1 MPRFDRSHTDD
12 LAAFIKASPTP
23 HHACAEAGRRLEAAG
38 FQRLDEAAAWPEE
51 WPLTETKSSGY
62 YTVRDGSIIAWR
74 VDGRDFDGFRI
85 FGAHTDTPTFKVKP
99 RPDTG
104 AAGWKQIAVE
114 VYGGVPHQT
123 WLDRDL
129 SVAGRLVMRDGSE
142 VLVHVDR
149 PLLRIPRLAIH
160 LDRGANEGQ
169 KLNAQSQ
176 LTPIWGL
183 GEPRDGEF
191 LEFIAAEAGVDAAD
205 VFGHDLFAVALD
217 EPAYLGK
224 DEELFAAWRLDNLT
238 STHAGIAAIIAADE
252 TDDVPVLASFN
263 YEEVGSMTYSGAQSP
278 FLESVLRRIIGGVD
292 DRYERYAQVIAA
304 SAMMSSDTGNAIHPN
319 YPEKHEPGHRP
330 IPGKGPMIKVSA
342 NQRYASGAEEQALFR
357 RSAEAAGIPWQTYV
371 NRNDIPGGTTIGP
384 ISGTQ
389 LGMLTVDVGL
399 PILSMHSA
407 RELCGAEDPGL
418 LADLALGLFTH

>member
-1 MPRFDRSHTDD
+1 MARFDRSHTDD
-12 LAAFIKASPTP
+12 LAAFIKAGPTP

-38 FQRLDEAAAWPEE
+38 FRRLAETEFWP
-51 WPLTETKSSGY
+51 TDVGGY
-62 YTVRDGSIIAWR
+62 YTVRDGSIVAWR
-74 VDGRDFDGFRI
+74 INGDEYDAFRI

-99 RPDTG
+99 NPDTG
-104 AAGWKQIAVE
+104 SNGWKQVAVE

-129 SVAGRLVMRDGSE
+129 SVAGRLVMRDGTE

-183 GEPRDGEF
+183 GEPRAGEF

-205 VFGHDLFAVALD
+205 VLGHDLFTVALD

-238 STHAGIAAIIAADE
+238 STHAGVAALIAAEDTGSRI
-252 TDDVPVLASFN
+252 PVLASFN
-263 YEEVGSMTYSGAQSP
+263 YEEIGSMTYSGAQSP
-278 FLESVLRRIIGGVD
+278 FLESVLHRLMGD
-292 DRYERYAQVIAA
+292 DFETYARAIAA

-319 YPEKHEPGHRP
+319 FAEKHEPGHRP
-330 IPGKGPMIKVSA
+330 VPGKGPMIKVSA

-389 LGMLTVDVGL
+389 LGILTVDVGL

-407 RELCGAEDPGL
+407 RELCGAEDPGR

>member
-12 LAAFIKASPTP
+12 LAAYIKAGPTP
-23 HHACAEAGRRLEAAG
+23 YHACAEAGRRLEAAG
-38 FQRLDEAAAWPEE
+38 FRRLTEADE
-51 WPLTETKSSGY
+51 WPVEVGGY

-74 VDGRDFDGFRI
+74 INDQAYDAFRI

-104 AAGWKQIAVE
+104 SAGWKQIAVE

-129 SVAGRLVMRDGSE
+129 SVAGRLVMRDGTE

-149 PLLRIPRLAIH
+149 PLLRVPRLAIH
-160 LDRGANEGQ
+160 LDRGVNEGQ

-183 GEPRDGEF
+183 GQPRDGEF
-191 LEFIAAEAGVDAAD
+191 IEFIAAEAGVDAAD
-205 VFGHDLFAVALD
+205 VFGHDLFTVALD

-224 DEELFAAWRLDNLT
+224 DQELFAAWRLDNLT
-238 STHAGIAAIIAADE
+238 STHAGLAALIAAED
-252 TDDVPVLASFN
+252 TGTRVPVLASFN
-263 YEEVGSMTYSGAQSP
+263 YEEIGSMTYSGAQSP
-278 FLESVLRRIIGGVD
+278 FLESVLHRLMGD
-292 DRYERYAQVIAA
+292 DFETYARAIAA
-304 SAMMSSDTGNAIHPN
+304 SAMMSSDTGNAVHPN
-319 YPEKHEPGHRP
+319 FPEKHEPGHRP
-330 IPGKGPMIKVSA
+330 VPGKGPMIKVSA

-357 RSAEAAGIPWQTYV
+357 RSAEVAGIPWQTYV

>member
-12 LAAFIKASPTP
+12 LAAFIKAAPTP
-23 HHACAEAGRRLEAAG
+23 YHACAEVGRRLEAAG
-38 FQRLDEAAAWPEE
+38 FRRLAETDVWPVD
-51 WPLTETKSSGY
+51 PGGY
-62 YTVRDGSIIAWR
+62 YAVRDGSIIAWR
-74 VDGRDFDGFRI
+74 IDDEAYDAFRI
-85 FGAHTDTPTFKVKP
+85 FGAHTDSPTFKVKP

-104 AAGWKQIAVE
+104 SAGWKQIAVE

-160 LDRGANEGQ
+160 LDRGVNEGQ

-183 GEPRDGEF
+183 GQPRDGEF
-191 LEFIAAEAGVDAAD
+191 LEFIAAEAGVDAGD
-205 VFGHDLFAVALD
+205 VLGHDLFTVALD

-224 DEELFAAWRLDNLT
+224 DQELFAAWRLDNLT
-238 STHAGIAAIIAADE
+238 SVHAGVAALIAAED
-252 TDDVPVLASFN
+252 TGTRVPVLAAFN

-278 FLESVLRRIIGGVD
+278 FLESVLHRLMGD
-292 DRYERYAQVIAA
+292 DFETYARAIAA
-304 SAMMSSDTGNAIHPN
+304 SGMMSSDTGNAIHPN
-319 YPEKHEPGHRP
+319 YVEKHEPGHRP
-330 IPGKGPMIKVSA
+330 VPGAGPMIKVSA

-357 RSAEAAGIPWQTYV
+357 RSADASGIPWQMYV

-389 LGMLTVDVGL
+389 LGILTVDVGL

-407 RELCGAEDPGL
+407 RELCGADDPAH
-418 LADLALGLFTH
+418 LADLALGLFTHES

>member
-12 LAAFIKASPTP
+12 LAAYIKASPTP
-23 HHACAEAGRRLEAAG
+23 YHACAEAGRMLEAAG
-38 FQRLDEAAAWPEE
+38 FRRLIEADE
-51 WPLTETKSSGY
+51 WPVDIGGY

-74 VDGRDFDGFRI
+74 INDEAYDAFRI

-149 PLLRIPRLAIH
+149 PLLRVPRLAIH
-160 LDRGANEGQ
+160 LDRGVNEGQ

-183 GEPRDGEF
+183 GQPRDGEF

-205 VFGHDLFAVALD
+205 VFGHDLFTVALD

-238 STHAGIAAIIAADE
+238 STHAGVSALIAAEA
-252 TDDVPVLASFN
+252 TGTRVPVLASFN
-263 YEEVGSMTYSGAQSP
+263 YEEIGSMTYSGAQSP
-278 FLESVLRRIIGGVD
+278 FLESVLHRLMGD
-292 DRYERYAQVIAA
+292 DFDTYARAIAA
-304 SAMMSSDTGNAIHPN
+304 SAMMSSDTGNAVHPN

-330 IPGKGPMIKVSA
+330 IPGAGPMIKVSA

>member
-12 LAAFIKASPTP
+12 LAAFIQASPTP
-23 HHACAEAGRRLEAAG
+23 YHACAEAGRRLEAAG
-38 FQRLDEAAAWPEE
+38 FRRLPETHG
-51 WPLTETKSSGY
+51 WPLAEVGGY

-74 VDGRDFDGFRI
+74 VNDPEFDAFRI

-99 RPDTG
+99 NPDTG
-104 AAGWKQIAVE
+104 SAGWKQIAVE

-129 SVAGRLVMRDGSE
+129 SVAGRLVMRDGTE

-160 LDRGANEGQ
+160 LDRGVNEGQ
-169 KLNAQSQ
+169 KLNPQQQ
-176 LTPIWGL
+176 LTPIWGV
-183 GEPRDGEF
+183 GAAREGEF
-191 LEFIAAEAGVDAAD
+191 LEFVAGEAGVDPAE
-205 VFGHDLFAVALD
+205 VYGHDLFTVALD
-217 EPAYLGK
+217 PPAYLGK
-224 DEELFAAWRLDNLT
+224 DRELFAAWRLDNLT
-238 STHAGIAAIIAADE
+238 STHAGVAALIAAEE
-252 TDDVPVLASFN
+252 TGRNVPVLASFN

-278 FLESVLRRIIGGVD
+278 FLERVLRRVLGAD
-292 DRYERYAQVIAA
+292 DAESYAQALAA
-304 SAMMSSDTGNAIHPN
+304 SAMMSSDTGNAVHPN

-330 IPGKGPMIKVSA
+330 IPGGGPMIKVSA

-357 RSAEAAGIPWQTYV
+357 RSADAAGIPWQTYV

-389 LGMLTVDVGL
+389 LGILTVDVGL

-407 RELCGAEDPGL
+407 RELCGADDPGH
-418 LADLALGLFTH
+418 LANLALGLFTH

>member
-12 LAAFIKASPTP
+12 LAAFIQASPTP
-23 HHACAEAGRRLEAAG
+23 YHACAEAGRLLEAAG
-38 FQRLDEAAAWPEE
+38 FRRLAETDDWPVAVG
-51 WPLTETKSSGY
+51 GY

-74 VDGRDFDGFRI
+74 INGEDYDSFRI

-104 AAGWKQIAVE
+104 SAGWKQIAVE

-160 LDRGANEGQ
+160 LDRGANEGRALQ
-169 KLNAQSQ
+169 PQSQ

-183 GEPRDGEF
+183 GEPREGEF

-205 VFGHDLFAVALD
+205 VFGHDLFTAALD
-217 EPAYLGK
+217 APAYLGK
-224 DEELFAAWRLDNLT
+224 DNELFAAWRLDNLT
-238 STHAGIAAIIAADE
+238 STHAGVAALIAAED
-252 TDDVPVLASFN
+252 TGTRVPVLASFN
-263 YEEVGSMTYSGAQSP
+263 YEEIGSMTYSGAQSP
-278 FLESVLRRIIGGVD
+278 FLESVLHRLMGD
-292 DRYERYAQVIAA
+292 DFETYAKAIAA
-304 SAMMSSDTGNAIHPN
+304 SGMMSSDTGNAVHPN
-319 YPEKHEPGHRP
+319 FPEKHEPGHRP
-330 IPGKGPMIKVSA
+330 VPGKGPMIKVSA

-357 RSAEAAGIPWQTYV
+357 RSADAAGIPWQFYV

-389 LGMLTVDVGL
+389 LGILTVDVGL

-407 RELCGAEDPGL
+407 RELCGSDDPGH

>member
-1 MPRFDRSHTDD
+1 M
-12 LAAFIKASPTP
+12 
-23 HHACAEAGRRLEAAG
+23 G
-38 FQRLDEAAAWPEE
+38 
-51 WPLTETKSSGY
+51 GY
-62 YTVRDGSIIAWR
+62 YTVRDGSIVAWR
-74 VDGRDFDGFRI
+74 INGDEYDAFRI

-99 RPDTG
+99 NPDTG
-104 AAGWKQIAVE
+104 SNGWKQVAVE

-129 SVAGRLVMRDGSE
+129 SVAGRLVMRDGTE

-183 GEPRDGEF
+183 GEPRAGEF

-205 VFGHDLFAVALD
+205 VLGHDLFTVALD

-238 STHAGIAAIIAADE
+238 STHAGVAALIAAEDTGSRI
-252 TDDVPVLASFN
+252 PVLASFN
-263 YEEVGSMTYSGAQSP
+263 YEEIGSMTYSGAQSP
-278 FLESVLRRIIGGVD
+278 FLESVLHRLMGD
-292 DRYERYAQVIAA
+292 DFETYARAIAA

-319 YPEKHEPGHRP
+319 FAEKHEPGHRP
-330 IPGKGPMIKVSA
+330 VPGKGPMIKVSA

-389 LGMLTVDVGL
+389 LGILTVDVGL

-407 RELCGAEDPGL
+407 RELCGAEDPGR

>member
-12 LAAFIKASPTP
+12 LAAYIRASPTP
-23 HHACAEAGRRLEAAG
+23 YHACAEAGRRLEAAG
-38 FQRLDEAAAWPEE
+38 FVRLGEADE
-51 WPLTETKSSGY
+51 WPVDPGGY

-74 VDGRDFDGFRI
+74 IDAEAYDSFRI

-104 AAGWKQIAVE
+104 YAGWKQIAVE

-129 SVAGRLVMRDGSE
+129 AVAGRLVMRDGSE

-169 KLNAQSQ
+169 KLNPQSQ
-176 LTPIWGL
+176 LTPVWGL

-205 VFGHDLFAVALD
+205 VFGHDLFTVALD
-217 EPAYLGK
+217 APAYLGK

-238 STHAGIAAIIAADE
+238 STHAGLAALIAAE
-252 TDDVPVLASFN
+252 GTGTRVPVLASFN
-263 YEEVGSMTYSGAQSP
+263 YEEIGSMTYSGAQSP
-278 FLESVLRRIIGGVD
+278 FLESVLRRLMGD
-292 DRYERYAQVIAA
+292 DFETYARALAA

-330 IPGKGPMIKVSA
+330 VPGRGPMIKVSA

-357 RSAEAAGIPWQTYV
+357 RSAEVAGIPWQTYV

-407 RELCGAEDPGL
+407 RELCGADDPGL

>member
-12 LAAFIKASPTP
+12 LAAYIKASPTP
-23 HHACAEAGRRLEAAG
+23 YHACAEAGRLLEAAG
-38 FQRLDEAAAWPEE
+38 FRRLAETEFWP
-51 WPLTETKSSGY
+51 TDVGGY
-62 YTVRDGSIIAWR
+62 YTVRDGSIVAWR
-74 VDGRDFDGFRI
+74 INGVDYDAFRI

-99 RPDTG
+99 NPDTG
-104 AAGWKQIAVE
+104 SAGWKQIAVE

-129 SVAGRLVMRDGSE
+129 SVAGRLVMRDGAE

-160 LDRGANEGQ
+160 LDRGANEGRA
-169 KLNAQSQ
+169 LNAQSQ

-183 GEPRDGEF
+183 GEPRAGEF

-205 VFGHDLFAVALD
+205 VLGHDLFTVALD

-238 STHAGIAAIIAADE
+238 STHAGVAALIAAED
-252 TDDVPVLASFN
+252 TGTRVPVLASFN
-263 YEEVGSMTYSGAQSP
+263 YEEIGSMTYSGAQSP
-278 FLESVLRRIIGGVD
+278 FLESVLHRLMGD
-292 DRYERYAQVIAA
+292 DFETYARAIAA
-304 SAMMSSDTGNAIHPN
+304 SAMMSSDTGNAVHPN
-319 YPEKHEPGHRP
+319 FAEKHEPGHRP
-330 IPGKGPMIKVSA
+330 VPGKGPMIKVSA

-357 RSAEAAGIPWQTYV
+357 RSAEAAAIPWQSYV

-389 LGMLTVDVGL
+389 LGILTVDVGL

-407 RELCGAEDPGL
+407 RELCGAEDPGH
-418 LADLALGLFTH
+418 LAGLALGLFTH

>member
-12 LAAFIKASPTP
+12 LAAYIKASPTP
-23 HHACAEAGRRLEAAG
+23 YHACAEAGRRLEAAG
-38 FQRLDEAAAWPEE
+38 FRRLDEAGE
-51 WPLTETKSSGY
+51 WPRETGGY
-62 YTVRDGSIIAWR
+62 YAVRDGSIIAWR
-74 VDGRDFDGFRI
+74 ANAPGIDGFRI
-85 FGAHTDTPTFKVKP
+85 FGAHTDTPAFKVKP

-104 AAGWKQIAVE
+104 SAGWKQIAVE

-129 SVAGRLVMRDGSE
+129 GVAGRLVMRDGSE

-183 GEPRDGEF
+183 GQPYDGEF
-191 LEFIAAEAGVDAAD
+191 LDFIAAEARVDAND
-205 VFGHDLFAVALD
+205 VFGHDLFTVALD

-238 STHAGIAAIIAADE
+238 STHAGIAALIAAE
-252 TDDVPVLASFN
+252 GTGATVPVLASFN
-263 YEEVGSMTYSGAQSP
+263 YEEVGSMTYSSAQSP
-278 FLESVLRRIIGGVD
+278 FLETVLRRLLAD
-292 DRYERYAQVIAA
+292 DFEAYARTIAA
-304 SAMMSSDTGNAIHPN
+304 SAMMSSDTGNAVHPN
-319 YPEKHEPGHRP
+319 YQEKHEPGHRP
-330 IPGKGPMIKVSA
+330 IPGGGPMVKVSA

-357 RSAEAAGIPWQTYV
+357 RSAEKAGIPWQTYV

-389 LGMLTVDVGL
+389 LGILTVDVGL

>member
-12 LAAFIKASPTP
+12 LAAYIKASPTP
-23 HHACAEAGRRLEAAG
+23 YHACAEAGRLLEAAG
-38 FQRLDEAAAWPEE
+38 FRRLDETEE
-51 WPLTETKSSGY
+51 WPFAEIGGY
-62 YTVRDGSIIAWR
+62 YVVRDGSIIAWR
-74 VDGRDFDGFRI
+74 VNHADHDSFRI

-99 RPDTG
+99 NPDTG
-104 AAGWKQIAVE
+104 SAGWKQIAVE

-129 SVAGRLVMRDGSE
+129 SVAGRLVMRDGAE

-149 PLLRIPRLAIH
+149 PLLRVPRLAIH

-191 LEFIAAEAGVDAAD
+191 LEFIANEAGVDAAD
-205 VFGHDLFAVALD
+205 VFGHDLFTVALD

-238 STHAGIAAIIAADE
+238 SVHAGVSALIEARE
-252 TDDVPVLASFN
+252 TDGPVPVLAAFN
-263 YEEVGSMTYSGAQSP
+263 YEEIGSMTYSGAQSP
-278 FLESVLRRIIGGVD
+278 FLESVLRRLMGNNVED
-292 DRYERYAQVIAA
+292 YARAIAA
-304 SAMMSSDTGNAIHPN
+304 SAMMSSDTGNAVHPN

-389 LGMLTVDVGL
+389 LGILTVDVGL

-407 RELCGAEDPGL
+407 RELCGAEDPGR

>member
-12 LAAFIKASPTP
+12 LAAFIQAAPTAY
-23 HHACAEAGRRLEAAG
+23 HACAEAGRRLEAAG
-38 FQRLDEAAAWPEE
+38 FRRLAETDAWPLD
-51 WPLTETKSSGY
+51 PGGY

-74 VDGRDFDGFRI
+74 LNGGDHDAFRI

-104 AAGWKQIAVE
+104 GFGWKQIAVE
-114 VYGGVPHQT
+114 VYGGVSHQT

-129 SVAGRLVMRDGSE
+129 SVAGRLVMRDGAE

-191 LEFIAAEAGVDAAD
+191 LEFIAAEAGVDAND
-205 VFGHDLFAVALD
+205 VFGHDLFAAALD
-217 EPAYLGK
+217 APAYLGK
-224 DEELFAAWRLDNLT
+224 DNELFAAWRLDNLT
-238 STHAGIAAIIAADE
+238 STHAGISALIAAED
-252 TDDVPVLASFN
+252 TGTRVPVLASFN
-263 YEEVGSMTYSGAQSP
+263 YEEIGSMTYSAAQGP
-278 FLESVLRRIIGGVD
+278 FLESVLHRLIGD
-292 DRYERYAQVIAA
+292 DFETYARAIAA
-304 SAMMSSDTGNAIHPN
+304 SGMMSSDTGNALHPN

-330 IPGKGPMIKVSA
+330 LPGGGPMIKVSA

-357 RSAEAAGIPWQTYV
+357 RSADAAGVPWQTYV

-389 LGMLTVDVGL
+389 LGILTVDVGL

-407 RELCGAEDPGL
+407 RELCGSDDPGY
-418 LADLALGLFTH
+418 LADLALGLYTH

>member
-12 LAAFIKASPTP
+12 LAAYIRASPTP
-23 HHACAEAGRRLEAAG
+23 YHACAEAGRRLEAAG
-38 FQRLDEAAAWPEE
+38 FVRLGEADE
-51 WPLTETKSSGY
+51 WPVDPGGY

-74 VDGRDFDGFRI
+74 IDAEAYDSFRI

-104 AAGWKQIAVE
+104 YAGWKQIAVE

-129 SVAGRLVMRDGSE
+129 AVAGRLVMRDGSE

-169 KLNAQSQ
+169 KLNPQSQ
-176 LTPIWGL
+176 LTPVWGL

-205 VFGHDLFAVALD
+205 VFGHDLFTVALD
-217 EPAYLGK
+217 APAYLGK

-238 STHAGIAAIIAADE
+238 STHAGLAALIAAE
-252 TDDVPVLASFN
+252 GTGTRVPVLASFN
-263 YEEVGSMTYSGAQSP
+263 YEEIGSMTYSGAQSP
-278 FLESVLRRIIGGVD
+278 FLESVLHRLMGD
-292 DRYERYAQVIAA
+292 DFETYARALAA

-330 IPGKGPMIKVSA
+330 VPGRGPMIKVSA

-357 RSAEAAGIPWQTYV
+357 RSAEVAGIPWQTYV

-407 RELCGAEDPGL
+407 RELCGADDPGL

>member
-12 LAAFIKASPTP
+12 LAAYIRASPTP
-23 HHACAEAGRRLEAAG
+23 YHACAEAGRRLEAAG
-38 FQRLDEAAAWPEE
+38 FVRLGEADE
-51 WPLTETKSSGY
+51 WPVDPGGY

-74 VDGRDFDGFRI
+74 IDAEAYDSFRI

-104 AAGWKQIAVE
+104 YAGWKQIAVE

-169 KLNAQSQ
+169 KLNPQSQ
-176 LTPIWGL
+176 LTPVWGL

-205 VFGHDLFAVALD
+205 VFGHDLFTVALD
-217 EPAYLGK
+217 APAYLGK

-238 STHAGIAAIIAADE
+238 STHAGLAALIAAE
-252 TDDVPVLASFN
+252 GTGTRVPVLASFN
-263 YEEVGSMTYSGAQSP
+263 YEEIGSMTYSGAQSP
-278 FLESVLRRIIGGVD
+278 FLESVLHRLMGD
-292 DRYERYAQVIAA
+292 DFETYARALAA

-330 IPGKGPMIKVSA
+330 VPGRGPMIKVSA

-357 RSAEAAGIPWQTYV
+357 RSAEVAGIPWQTYV

-407 RELCGAEDPGL
+407 RELCGADDPGL

>member
-1 MPRFDRSHTDD
+1 MARFDRSHTDD

-23 HHACAEAGRRLEAAG
+23 YHACAEAGRRLEAAG
-38 FQRLDEAAAWPEE
+38 FER
-51 WPLTETKSSGY
+51 LTETEVWPAGNNSSDGY
-62 YTVRDGSIIAWR
+62 YVIRDGSIVAWR
-74 VDGRDFDGFRI
+74 SPRETATGFRI

-104 AAGWKQIAVE
+104 SAGWKQIAVE

-129 SVAGRLVMRDGSE
+129 GVAGRLVMRDGTE
-142 VLVHVDR
+142 VLVDVDR

-183 GEPRDGEF
+183 GQAREGEF

-205 VFGHDLFAVALD
+205 VFGHDLFTVALD

-224 DEELFAAWRLDNLT
+224 DRELFAAWRLDNLT
-238 STHAGIAAIIAADE
+238 GTHAGLAALIAAEDTEQA
-252 TDDVPVLASFN
+252 PVFVSFN
-263 YEEVGSMTYSGAQSP
+263 YEEIGSMTYSAAQGP
-278 FLESVLRRIIGGVD
+278 FLETVLRRMFGED
-292 DRYERYAQVIAA
+292 YEMYARTIAG
-304 SAMMSSDTGNAIHPN
+304 SSMMSADTGNAIHPN
-319 YPEKHEPGHRP
+319 YMEKHEPGHRP
-330 IPGKGPMIKVSA
+330 IPGAGPMIKVSA

-357 RSAEAAGIPWQTYV
+357 RSAEAAGIPWQMYV

-389 LGMLTVDVGL
+389 LGILTVDVGL

-407 RELCGAEDPGL
+407 RELCGAEDPGR

>member
-12 LAAFIKASPTP
+12 LAAYIKASPTP
-23 HHACAEAGRRLEAAG
+23 YHACAEAGSRLEAAG
-38 FQRLDEAAAWPEE
+38 FRRLAETEE
-51 WPLTETKSSGY
+51 WPLGETGGY
-62 YTVRDGSIIAWR
+62 YAVRDGSIIAWR
-74 VDGRDFDGFRI
+74 ANTEAEAFRI

-99 RPDTG
+99 HPDTG
-104 AAGWKQIAVE
+104 SAGWKQVACE

-149 PLLRIPRLAIH
+149 PLLRVPRLAIH
-160 LDRGANEGQ
+160 LDRGVNEGQ

-183 GEPRDGEF
+183 GQPYEGEF

-205 VFGHDLFAVALD
+205 VFGHDLFTVALD

-238 STHAGIAAIIAADE
+238 STHAGIAALIAAED
-252 TDDVPVLASFN
+252 TGVNVPVLASFN
-263 YEEVGSMTYSGAQSP
+263 YEEIGSMTYSGAQSP
-278 FLESVLRRIIGGVD
+278 FLETVLRRLVGD
-292 DRYERYAQVIAA
+292 DERYARTIAA
-304 SAMMSSDTGNAIHPN
+304 SAMMSSDTGNAVHPN
-319 YPEKHEPGHRP
+319 FPEKHEPGHRP
-330 IPGKGPMIKVSA
+330 VPGRGPMIKVSA

-357 RSAEAAGIPWQTYV
+357 RSADAAGIPWQTYV

-389 LGMLTVDVGL
+389 LGILTVDVGL

>member
-12 LAAFIKASPTP
+12 LAAYIKASPTP
-23 HHACAEAGRRLEAAG
+23 YHACAEAGRRFEAAG
-38 FQRLDEAAAWPEE
+38 FRRLDEADE
-51 WPLTETKSSGY
+51 WPVDIGGY

-74 VDGRDFDGFRI
+74 INDDEYDAFRI

-104 AAGWKQIAVE
+104 GAGWKQIAVE

-149 PLLRIPRLAIH
+149 PLLRVPRLAIH

-183 GEPRDGEF
+183 GQPRDGEF

-205 VFGHDLFAVALD
+205 VFGHDLFTVALD

-238 STHAGIAAIIAADE
+238 STHAGIAALIAAE
-252 TDDVPVLASFN
+252 GTGTRVPVLASFN
-263 YEEVGSMTYSGAQSP
+263 YEEIGSMTYSGAQSP
-278 FLESVLRRIIGGVD
+278 FLESVLHRLMGD
-292 DRYERYAQVIAA
+292 DFETYARAIAA
-304 SAMMSSDTGNAIHPN
+304 SGMMSSDTGNALHPN

-330 IPGKGPMIKVSA
+330 IPGAGPMIKVSA

-357 RSAEAAGIPWQTYV
+357 RAAEAAGIPWQTYV

-389 LGMLTVDVGL
+389 LGILTVDVGL

>member
-12 LAAFIKASPTP
+12 LAAYIKASPTP
-23 HHACAEAGRRLEAAG
+23 YHACAEAGRRLETAG
-38 FQRLDEAAAWPEE
+38 FVRLGEADE
-51 WPLTETKSSGY
+51 WPADPGGY

-74 VDGRDFDGFRI
+74 INDDAYDAFRI

-104 AAGWKQIAVE
+104 SAGWKQVAVE

-129 SVAGRLVMRDGSE
+129 SVAGRLVMRDGTE

-149 PLLRIPRLAIH
+149 PLLRVPRLAIH

-183 GEPRDGEF
+183 GEPYEGEF
-191 LEFIAAEAGVDAAD
+191 IEFIAAEAGVDAAD
-205 VFGHDLFAVALD
+205 VFGHDLFTVALD

-238 STHAGIAAIIAADE
+238 STHAGLAALIAAED
-252 TDDVPVLASFN
+252 TGTRVPVLASFN
-263 YEEVGSMTYSGAQSP
+263 YEEIGSMTYSGAQSP
-278 FLESVLRRIIGGVD
+278 FLESVLHRLMGD
-292 DRYERYAQVIAA
+292 DFETYARAIAA

-319 YPEKHEPGHRP
+319 YQEKHEPGHRP

>member
-1 MPRFDRSHTDD
+1 M
-12 LAAFIKASPTP
+12 
-23 HHACAEAGRRLEAAG
+23 
-38 FQRLDEAAAWPEE
+38 
-51 WPLTETKSSGY
+51 
-62 YTVRDGSIIAWR
+62 
-74 VDGRDFDGFRI
+74 
-85 FGAHTDTPTFKVKP
+85 
-99 RPDTG
+99 
-104 AAGWKQIAVE
+104 
-114 VYGGVPHQT
+114 
-123 WLDRDL
+123 
-129 SVAGRLVMRDGSE
+129 
-142 VLVHVDR
+142 
-149 PLLRIPRLAIH
+149 
-160 LDRGANEGQ
+160 
-169 KLNAQSQ
+169 
-176 LTPIWGL
+176 
-183 GEPRDGEF
+183 
-191 LEFIAAEAGVDAAD
+191 
-205 VFGHDLFAVALD
+205 FGHDLFAVALD

-252 TDDVPVLASFN
+252 TDDVPVFASFN
-263 YEEVGSMTYSGAQSP
+263 YEEIGSMTYSGAQSP

-389 LGMLTVDVGL
+389 LGMLHCGRRPADPLDAFRARAVRCRGPGSAGGPGSRPVHSLGAQMPTLLRLDASAAVADSTSRSLTAAFAAAFAGSPGNAVVHRDLHADPVPHLPHPQLHWAAALRSGGAPDPADEARQEALIAELLGCGRAGDRVSAVQLFAAVESEGLDRSRACAGPDRAGGGVGFA
-399 PILSMHSA
+399 A
-407 RELCGAEDPGL
+407 RGAAGGAGGDAGRRLRAGGAERGARLGDAGARAGL
-418 LADLALGLFTH
+418 G

>member
-12 LAAFIKASPTP
+12 LAAFIQASPTP
-23 HHACAEAGRRLEAAG
+23 YHACAEAAKRLEAAG
-38 FQRLDEAAAWPEE
+38 FRRLAETDDWPAGE
-51 WPLTETKSSGY
+51 PGGH

-74 VDGRDFDGFRI
+74 VDDPSIGAFRI

-99 RPDTG
+99 DPDLG
-104 AAGWKQIAVE
+104 SAGWKQIAVE

-160 LDRGANEGQ
+160 LDRGVNEGQ
-169 KLNAQSQ
+169 KLNAQTQ
-176 LTPIWGL
+176 LTPVWGI
-183 GEPRDGEF
+183 GAARPGEF

-205 VFGHDLFAVALD
+205 VFGHDLFTVALD
-217 EPAYLGK
+217 PPAYLGK

-238 STHAGIAAIIAADE
+238 STHAGIAALIAAE
-252 TDDVPVLASFN
+252 GTGANVPVLAAFN
-263 YEEVGSMTYSGAQSP
+263 YEEIGSTTYSGAQSP
-278 FLESVLRRIIGGVD
+278 FLETVLRRVLGGD
-292 DRYERYAQVIAA
+292 ADEAYAKTIAA
-304 SAMMSSDTGNAIHPN
+304 SAMMSSDTGNAVHPN
-319 YPEKHEPGHRP
+319 FPEKHDPVHRP
-330 IPGKGPMIKVSA
+330 IPGGGPMIKVSA
-342 NQRYASGAEEQALFR
+342 NQRYASGAEEHALFR

-384 ISGTQ
+384 LSGTQ

-407 RELCGAEDPGL
+407 RELCGSDDPGY
-418 LADLALGLFTH
+418 LADLALGMFTH

>member
-1 MPRFDRSHTDD
+1 MR
-12 LAAFIKASPTP
+12 
-23 HHACAEAGRRLEAAG
+23 
-38 FQRLDEAAAWPEE
+38 
-51 WPLTETKSSGY
+51 ETA
-62 YTVRDGSIIAWR
+62 T
-74 VDGRDFDGFRI
+74 GFRI

-104 AAGWKQIAVE
+104 SAGWKQIAVE

-129 SVAGRLVMRDGSE
+129 GVAGRLIMRDGSE
-142 VLVHVDR
+142 RLVNVDR

-183 GEPRDGEF
+183 GQARDGEF
-191 LEFIAAEAGVDAAD
+191 LEFIAAEAGVDTAD

-238 STHAGIAAIIAADE
+238 STHAGLAALIAAEDTE
-252 TDDVPVLASFN
+252 QVPVLASFN
-263 YEEVGSMTYSGAQSP
+263 YEETGSMTYSAAQSP
-278 FLESVLRRIIGGVD
+278 FLESVLRRMFGEE
-292 DRYERYAQVIAA
+292 YETYVRTIAG
-304 SAMMSSDTGNAIHPN
+304 SSMMSADTGNAIHPN

-330 IPGKGPMIKVSA
+330 IPGAGPMIKVSA

-357 RSAEAAGIPWQTYV
+357 RSADAAGIPWQMYV

-389 LGMLTVDVGL
+389 LGILTVDVGL

-407 RELCGAEDPGL
+407 RELCGAEDPGR

>member
-12 LAAFIKASPTP
+12 LAAFIKAAPTP
-23 HHACAEAGRRLEAAG
+23 YHACDEAGRRLEAAG
-38 FQRLDEAAAWPEE
+38 FRRLAETDE
-51 WPLTETKSSGY
+51 WPAGEHGGY

-74 VDGRDFDGFRI
+74 LDAADIDRFRI
-85 FGAHTDTPTFKVKP
+85 FGAHTDSPAFKVKP

-104 AAGWKQIAVE
+104 SAGWKQIAVE

-129 SVAGRLVMRDGSE
+129 GIAGRLVMRDGTE
-142 VLVHVDR
+142 VLVNVDR
-149 PLLRIPRLAIH
+149 PLVRIPRLAIH
-160 LDRGANEGQ
+160 LDRGVNEGQ

-176 LTPIWGL
+176 LTPVWGL

-191 LEFIAAEAGVDAAD
+191 LEFIALETGVDAAD
-205 VFGHDLFAVALD
+205 VFGHDLFTVALD

-224 DEELFAAWRLDNLT
+224 DAELFAAWRLDNLT
-238 STHAGIAAIIAADE
+238 SVHAGLAALIAAEPTGTTVPMLAA
-252 TDDVPVLASFN
+252 FN

-278 FLESVLRRIIGGVD
+278 FLESVLHRLMGD
-292 DRYERYAQVIAA
+292 DFATYVRAIAA
-304 SAMMSSDTGNAIHPN
+304 SGMMSADTGNAVHPN
-319 YPEKHEPGHRP
+319 FPEKHEPGHRP

-342 NQRYASGAEEQALFR
+342 NQRYASGAEEHALFR
-357 RSAEAAGIPWQTYV
+357 RSADAAGIPWQLYV

-407 RELCGAEDPGL
+407 RELCGADDPGR

>member
-12 LAAFIKASPTP
+12 LAAYIKASPTP

-38 FQRLDEAAAWPEE
+38 FRRLAE
-51 WPLTETKSSGY
+51 TEHWDRLEPGGY
-62 YTVRDGSIIAWR
+62 YVVRDGSIIAWR
-74 VDGRDFDGFRI
+74 GHENECESFRI

-99 RPDTG
+99 NPDTG
-104 AAGWKQIAVE
+104 SAGWKQVAVE

-129 SVAGRLVMRDGSE
+129 GVAGRLVMRDGSE

-149 PLLRIPRLAIH
+149 PILRIPRLAIH
-160 LDRGANEGQ
+160 LDRGVNEGQ

-191 LEFIAAEAGVDAAD
+191 MEFIAAEAGVDAAD
-205 VFGHDLFAVALD
+205 VFGHDLFTVALD

-224 DEELFAAWRLDNLT
+224 DNELFAAWRLDNLT
-238 STHAGIAAIIAADE
+238 STHAGIAALIAAED
-252 TDDVPVLASFN
+252 TGARISVLAAFN
-263 YEEVGSMTYSGAQSP
+263 YEEIGSMTYSGAQSP
-278 FLESVLRRIIGGVD
+278 FLETVLRRLVGD
-292 DRYERYAQVIAA
+292 DYDTTIAA
-304 SAMMSSDTGNAIHPN
+304 SAMMSSDTGNAVHPN
-319 YPEKHEPGHRP
+319 FPEKHEPGHRP
-330 IPGKGPMIKVSA
+330 VPGKGPMIKVSA

-407 RELCGAEDPGL
+407 RELCGAEDPGR

>member
-12 LAAFIKASPTP
+12 LAAFIKAAPTP
-23 HHACAEAGRRLEAAG
+23 YHACAEAGRRLEAAG
-38 FQRLDEAAAWPEE
+38 FRRLAETDQWPVG
-51 WPLTETKSSGY
+51 PGGY
-62 YTVRDGSIIAWR
+62 YAVRDGSIIAWR
-74 VDGRDFDGFRI
+74 IDDEAYDAFRI

-104 AAGWKQIAVE
+104 SAGWKQIAVE

-129 SVAGRLVMRDGSE
+129 SVAGRLVMRDGSD

-160 LDRGANEGQ
+160 LDRGVNEGQ
-169 KLNAQSQ
+169 KLNPQSQ

-183 GEPRDGEF
+183 GQPRDGEF

-205 VFGHDLFAVALD
+205 VLGHDLFTVALD

-238 STHAGIAAIIAADE
+238 SVHAGVAALIAAE
-252 TDDVPVLASFN
+252 RTGTRVPVLAAFN

-278 FLESVLRRIIGGVD
+278 FLESVLHRLMGD
-292 DRYERYAQVIAA
+292 DFETYARAVAA
-304 SAMMSSDTGNAIHPN
+304 SGMMSSDTGNAVHPN
-319 YPEKHEPGHRP
+319 YVEKHEPGHRP
-330 IPGKGPMIKVSA
+330 VPGAGPMIKVSA

-357 RSAEAAGIPWQTYV
+357 RSADAAGIPWQMYV

-389 LGMLTVDVGL
+389 LGILTVDVGL

-407 RELCGAEDPGL
+407 RELCGADDPAH
-418 LADLALGLFTH
+418 LAGLALGLFTHES

>member
-23 HHACAEAGRRLEAAG
+23 YHACAEAGRRLEAAG
-38 FQRLDEAAAWPEE
+38 FRRLAETDE
-51 WPLTETKSSGY
+51 WPAGNTASDCY
-62 YTVRDGSIIAWR
+62 VIRDGSIIAWR
-74 VDGRDFDGFRI
+74 SRETATGFRI

-104 AAGWKQIAVE
+104 SAGWKQIAVE

-129 SVAGRLVMRDGSE
+129 GVAGRLVMRDGSE
-142 VLVHVDR
+142 RLVNVDR

-183 GEPRDGEF
+183 GQARDGEF

-205 VFGHDLFAVALD
+205 VLGHDLFTVALD

-238 STHAGIAAIIAADE
+238 STHAGLAALIAAEDTEQA
-252 TDDVPVLASFN
+252 PVLASFN
-263 YEEVGSMTYSGAQSP
+263 YEETGSMTYSGAQSP
-278 FLESVLRRIIGGVD
+278 FLESVLRRMSGED
-292 DRYERYAQVIAA
+292 YETYVRTIAG
-304 SAMMSSDTGNAIHPN
+304 SAMMSADTGNAIHPN
-319 YPEKHEPGHRP
+319 YVEKHEPGHRP
-330 IPGKGPMIKVSA
+330 IPGAGPMIKVSA

-357 RSAEAAGIPWQTYV
+357 RSADAAGIPWQMYV

-389 LGMLTVDVGL
+389 LGILTVDVGL

-407 RELCGAEDPGL
+407 RELCGADDPGH

>member
-12 LAAFIKASPTP
+12 LAAYIRASPTP
-23 HHACAEAGRRLEAAG
+23 YHACAEAGRRLEAAG
-38 FQRLDEAAAWPEE
+38 FVRLGEADE
-51 WPLTETKSSGY
+51 WPVDPGGY

-74 VDGRDFDGFRI
+74 IDAEAYDSFRI

-104 AAGWKQIAVE
+104 YAGWKQIAVE

-169 KLNAQSQ
+169 KLNPQSQ
-176 LTPIWGL
+176 LTPVWGL

-205 VFGHDLFAVALD
+205 VFGHDLFTVALD
-217 EPAYLGK
+217 APAYLGK

-238 STHAGIAAIIAADE
+238 STHAGLAALIAAE
-252 TDDVPVLASFN
+252 GTGTRVPVLASFN
-263 YEEVGSMTYSGAQSP
+263 YEEIGSMTYSGAQSP
-278 FLESVLRRIIGGVD
+278 FLESVLRRLMGD
-292 DRYERYAQVIAA
+292 DFETYARALAA

-330 IPGKGPMIKVSA
+330 VPGRGPMIKVSA

-357 RSAEAAGIPWQTYV
+357 RSAEVAGIPWQMYV

-407 RELCGAEDPGL
+407 RELCGADDPGL

>member
-12 LAAFIKASPTP
+12 LAAYIKASPTP
-23 HHACAEAGRRLEAAG
+23 YHACAEAGRRLEAAG
-38 FQRLDEAAAWPEE
+38 FERLDETRDWDDYDSEA
-51 WPLTETKSSGY
+51 TGQY
-62 YTVRDGSIIAWR
+62 VVRDGSIIAWR
-74 VDGRDFDGFRI
+74 EPEYVPESVRI
-85 FGAHTDTPTFKVKP
+85 FGAHTDTPAFKVKP
-99 RPDTG
+99 NPDTG
-104 AAGWKQIAVE
+104 SAGWKQVAVE

-129 SVAGRLVMRDGSE
+129 GVAGRLVMRDGAE
-142 VLVHVDR
+142 VLVNVDR

-160 LDRGANEGQ
+160 LDRGVNEGQ

-183 GEPRDGEF
+183 GQPRDGEF
-191 LEFIAAEAGVDAAD
+191 LEFIAAEAGVDAD
-205 VFGHDLFAVALD
+205 DIFGHDLFTVALD

-238 STHAGIAAIIAADE
+238 STHAGIAALIAADD
-252 TDDVPVLASFN
+252 TGAKVPMLASFN
-263 YEEVGSMTYSGAQSP
+263 YEEIGSMTYSGAQSP
-278 FLESVLRRIIGGVD
+278 FLESVLRRCLRD
-292 DRYERYAQVIAA
+292 DYDTVIAA

-330 IPGKGPMIKVSA
+330 IPGGGPMIKVSA

-357 RSAEAAGIPWQTYV
+357 RSAEKAGIPWQTYV

-389 LGMLTVDVGL
+389 LGILTVDVGL